1 MRGRAGKEWKLEMLT
16 VLLGMLERY
25 DGWLVLEGDGIGS
38 LPSGDGSSAHTNAYN
53 HVHLIQIYTFKKV
66 S

>member
-1 MRGRAGKEWKLEMLT
+1 MVGGL
-16 VLLGMLERY
+16 
-25 DGWLVLEGDGIGS
+25 LVLEGDGIGS